1 MHIERVADKFCRSK
15 FWRDSNSMEN
25 GRAAWQRITVAL
37 IADGL
42 KPMDKSVLDI
52 FATIGIFQDGVV
64 KESVNGKPTTAHIFE
79 VGLIAGFCADTTV
92 HDAAF
97 RRPEAQSGRA
107 SSWRLR

>member
-1 MHIERVADKFCRSK
+1 MENIRDICKSQKYVPLGDILQPCGTDTRSRSK
-15 FWRDSNSMEN
+15 FWRDSNSVEN

-79 VGLIAGFCADTTV
+79 VGVAGA
-92 HDAAF
+92 
-97 RRPEAQSGRA
+97 P
-107 SSWRLR
+107 

>member
-1 MHIERVADKFCRSK
+1 
-15 FWRDSNSMEN
+15 MEN

-79 VGLIAGFCADTTV
+79 VGAGGA
-92 HDAAF
+92 
-97 RRPEAQSGRA
+97 P
-107 SSWRLR
+107 